1 MMLCLDGQFSEQ
13 ELSERDELDLR
24 NVSANIWPTVLSRCK
39 ANELRLYNLKLA
51 SLEGI
56 DRLTGSSHLRV

>member
-24 NVSANIWPTVLSRCK
+24 NVSANILNRPGFRRHLH
-39 ANELRLYNLKLA
+39 ALK
-51 SLEGI
+51 
-56 DRLTGSSHLRV
+56 